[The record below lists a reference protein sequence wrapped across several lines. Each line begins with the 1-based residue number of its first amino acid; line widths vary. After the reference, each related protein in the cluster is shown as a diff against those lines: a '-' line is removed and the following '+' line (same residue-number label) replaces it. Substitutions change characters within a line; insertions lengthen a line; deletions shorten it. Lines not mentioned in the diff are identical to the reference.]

1 MFSKTHNLKK
11 WVAFMIVAM
20 VLLATPKNVK
30 AATVIA
36 GGDSKENAVAITPG
50 VDYIS
55 TSMNSYYKVTLP
67 ANTYCVGVNYDGF
80 SNVETNIWRPG
91 YQVPQGIELDEKF
104 IGNGY
109 SEGYI
114 LYNKKPGSNCL
125 EEGQDIIFHVSTTK
139 AENCQFRVTI
149 GTLYD
154 WDNAPVIQL
163 NKKCSVSVPYG
174 GEWYLDIKC
183 YYKFVAPYSGK
194 YKVSAQY
201 TTTDSQEI
209 RIDYKDGT
217 YVSGSGW
224 HKESKNKGYCT
235 FDVTQGMTYYLCIP
249 FYADGD
255 ITFSVSNQRVSSIAL
270 NTTQLSMKKNEQFLL
285 EATALPEDAVNRE
298 VSFSSSN
305 PEVASV
311 SEEGWITAVKA
322 GTAVITAAAKDGS
335 GVTASCTVTVN
346 PIAVQK
352 ITLDCNNLT
361 YDYWEV
367 YDEYSEYE
375 DEDLQINVTG
385 VEPSDAENKDVV
397 FSSSNPAVA
406 EVNSE
411 GYLTLKNAGTTVIT
425 CSAADGF
432 GASAT
437 CTVTVIKELGKGE
450 KFTSGD
456 LKYKVTSYPSDT
468 EKTVSVYGVS
478 NKNLSKYTIPSNV
491 SVNGKTYKVTEVA
504 SKAFYNCKKA
514 KTIQIGSNVKKIGKK
529 AFGNCKALKKLEVK
543 SKKISSVAKDS
554 FSGINKKAQI
564 KVPAS
569 KLKKYRTLFAK
580 KGQRS
585 SVKIKK

>member
-1 MFSKTHNLKK
+1 
-11 WVAFMIVAM
+11 
-20 VLLATPKNVK
+20 
-30 AATVIA
+30 
-36 GGDSKENAVAITPG
+36 
-50 VDYIS
+50 
-55 TSMNSYYKVTLP
+55 
-67 ANTYCVGVNYDGF
+67 
-80 SNVETNIWRPG
+80 
-91 YQVPQGIELDEKF
+91 
-104 IGNGY
+104 
-109 SEGYI
+109 
-114 LYNKKPGSNCL
+114 
-125 EEGQDIIFHVSTTK
+125 
-139 AENCQFRVTI
+139 
-149 GTLYD
+149 
-154 WDNAPVIQL
+154 
-163 NKKCSVSVPYG
+163 
-174 GEWYLDIKC
+174 
-183 YYKFVAPYSGK
+183 
-194 YKVSAQY
+194 
-201 TTTDSQEI
+201 
-209 RIDYKDGT
+209 
-217 YVSGSGW
+217 
-224 HKESKNKGYCT
+224 
-235 FDVTQGMTYYLCIP
+235 
-249 FYADGD
+249 
-255 ITFSVSNQRVSSIAL
+255 
-270 NTTQLSMKKNEQFLL
+270 MKKNEQFLL

-322 GTAVITAAAKDGS
+322 GTAVITAAAEDGS

-385 VEPSDAENKDVV
+385 MEPSDAENKDVV

-468 EKTVSVYGVS
+468 EKTV
-478 NKNLSKYTIPSNV
+478 NV
-491 SVNGKTYKVTEVA
+491 SVNGKKYKITEVA

-529 AFGNCKALKKLEVK
+529 AFGNCKSLKKLEVK

>member
-55 TSMNSYYKVTLP
+55 TSMNGYYKFTLP
-67 ANTYCVGVNYDGF
+67 ANTYCVG
-80 SNVETNIWRPG
+80 
-91 YQVPQGIELDEKF
+91 IEHDK
-104 IGNGY
+104 Y
-109 SEGYI
+109 SEVYSDI
-114 LYNKKPGSNCL
+114 KTNRYNMYEDNYGTNCL
-125 EEGQDIIFHVSTTK
+125 AYTDKVPSEYLAEGQEVIFDVFTTK
-139 AENCQFRVTI
+139 ADNCQFKVVI
-149 GTLYD
+149 GTLY
-154 WDNAPVIQL
+154 NMQAAPTIEL
-163 NKKCSVSVPYG
+163 NKSYSVSVPYSVYHAS
-174 GEWYLDIKC
+174 ESH
-183 YYKFVAPYSGK
+183 YKFVAPYSGK

-209 RIDYKDGT
+209 YMKYKDGT
-217 YVSGSGW
+217 DVTRGW
-224 HKESKNKGYCT
+224 TQESRNKGYVT
-235 FDVTQGMTYYLCIP
+235 FDVTQGMTYYLEIP
-249 FYADGD
+249 YGNKGD

-385 VEPSDAENKDVV
+385 MEPSDAENKDVV

-406 EVNSE
+406 EVDSD

-450 KFTSGD
+450 KFTSGN

-478 NKNLSKYTIPSNV
+478 NKKLSKYIIPSNV
-491 SVNGKTYKVTEVA
+491 SVNGKKYKVTEVA

>member
-36 GGDSKENAVAITPG
+36 GGDSEENAVAITPG

-67 ANTYCVGVNYDGF
+67 ANTYCVGIAYD
-80 SNVETNIWRPG
+80 E
-91 YQVPQGIELDEKF
+91 
-104 IGNGY
+104 Y
-109 SEGYI
+109 SEAYLNVDSWYLGHG
-114 LYNKKPGSNCL
+114 GSIGDSSYAHNEIYYAKDGVPSAYL
-125 EEGQDIIFHVSTTK
+125 AEGQEVIFGVETTK
-139 AENCQFRVTI
+139 ADNCRFKVVV
-149 GTLYD
+149 GTLYSRK
-154 WDNAPVIQL
+154 NAPTIEL
-163 NKKCSVSVPYG
+163 NKSYSVSVPCSCNGSYG
-174 GEWYLDIKC
+174 LDSH
-183 YYKFVAPYSGK
+183 YKFVAPYSGT

-209 RIDYKDGT
+209 YIRYKDGIA
-217 YVSGSGW
+217 VSTSYW
-224 HKESKNKGYCT
+224 AKQSKNKGYAT
-235 FDVTQGMTYYLCIP
+235 FDVTQGMTYYVDIP
-249 FYADGD
+249 LDEPGD

-367 YDEYSEYE
+367 YDEYSEYG

-385 VEPSDAENKDVV
+385 MEPSDAENKDVV

-478 NKNLSKYTIPSNV
+478 NKKLSKYTIPSNV